1 MFITEK
7 NTVPNPAMYPFSKF
21 TNSTWSLHPTGYG
34 MYCEEIGHCRL
45 MYHVLFPHPP
55 RALLLH
61 ANVPPSLHEIY
72 PSTSFPIHV
81 MIRLQS
87 RVVWLGTVLFCFFR
101 KATGFCRS
109 RIFLEVQFPKISNF
123 SHARASHARQSF
135 HFEKSTVALKIYI
148 FFLNICINLT
158 YCIRQRTIIKKKIRF
173 FFFLPKMAKTVLDL
187 NNTKKFVLSFSF
199 FQNQPTLLQST
210 HTSHAML
217 LSVL

>member
-1 MFITEK
+1 MEKNVAFFKRMEKNVAFFKRTEKNRMFITEK

-81 MIRLQS
+81 MAYDCRQS
-87 RVVWLGTVLFCFFR
+87 WVVWLGTVLFCYFR

-123 SHARASHARQSF
+123 GRARASRARQSF

-148 FFLNICINLT
+148 FFWTFAL
-158 YCIRQRTIIKKKIRF
+158 
-173 FFFLPKMAKTVLDL
+173 
-187 NNTKKFVLSFSF
+187 
-199 FQNQPTLLQST
+199 TLLTVYVKEQ
-210 HTSHAML
+210 
-217 LSVL
+217 